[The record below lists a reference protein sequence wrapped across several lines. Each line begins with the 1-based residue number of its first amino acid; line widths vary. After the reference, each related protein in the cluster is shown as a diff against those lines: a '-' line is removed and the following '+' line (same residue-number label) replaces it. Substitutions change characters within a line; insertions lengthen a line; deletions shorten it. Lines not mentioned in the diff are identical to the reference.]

1 MQNPGT
7 GHRSAELWDIGAERK
22 IFLVRTLAAGFTQRK
37 RIILVGSA
45 NYDFANSLPNFSDT
59 ICWGLCDDVFPHT
72 SEHQLHHDKMFNMSA
87 NIEMLEM
94 QSKHDKLWFLF
105 FFKSQLIMVTTDSP
119 RSANSLSREFNKTS
133 SFIWTQFLR
142 GANISFSIYI
152 HTKLKSLKYQTFYS
166 R

>member
-22 IFLVRTLAAGFTQRK
+22 IFLAGRTLAAGFTQRK
-37 RIILVGSA
+37 RIILVWSA

-72 SEHQLHHDKMFNMSA
+72 SELKLHHDKMFNMSA

-94 QSKHDKLWFLF
+94 QSKHDKLGSCFSSNHNWLWLQQTPLAQQTVCLENSTKLHLLFGHSFCVEQTYHFLF
-105 FFKSQLIMVTTDSP
+105 TFTQ
-119 RSANSLSREFNKTS
+119 NWSL
-133 SFIWTQFLR
+133 
-142 GANISFSIYI
+142 
-152 HTKLKSLKYQTFYS
+152 
-166 R
+166 